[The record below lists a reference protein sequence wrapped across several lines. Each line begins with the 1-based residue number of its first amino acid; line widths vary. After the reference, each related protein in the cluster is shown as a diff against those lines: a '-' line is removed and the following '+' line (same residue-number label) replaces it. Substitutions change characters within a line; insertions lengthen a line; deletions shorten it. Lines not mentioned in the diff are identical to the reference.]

1 MKQPSKK
8 KKCVTRAKA
17 DIIFLSDTRLNSDNQ
32 IVGVNNLTKKFKFLG
47 YDFFHNSKGPN
58 RGTGILISSKLQSEI
73 INTESD
79 EDGNFIV
86 LKVKIHNHILLIG
99 SVYSPNVNENIH
111 VFDKLTAAVKNLNTS
126 DIVLGGDWNCT

>member
-1 MKQPSKK
+1 MSTINETTEQKI
-8 KKCVTRAKA
+8 KCVTRAKA

-86 LKVKIHNHILLIG
+86 LKVKIHNLILLIG
-99 SVYSPNVNENIH
+99 SV
-111 VFDKLTAAVKNLNTS
+111 
-126 DIVLGGDWNCT
+126 